1 MFSARGKVDRRR
13 GKADPRRGKIDR
25 RRGLWRHRDFLLL
38 WSAQGISA
46 VGSRITRTALPMA
59 AILVIDA
66 SAYDLGFLAVALS
79 LPGVLVAWFAGGW
92 VDRHRRRPLLIATDL
107 IRAIVLLAIPLAAMR
122 DVLSLPLLYA
132 VATVTGICTVL
143 FNIADHVF
151 ITDLVSRKRLL
162 DANGKREAVDAM
174 AEISGPALGGALVAL
189 WTAPIAIAADALTF
203 VASALLISGI
213 RKSETIRAPVAAP
226 SFVEDVRTGVGV
238 VWRTPPVRT
247 LFCAMTIFTLC
258 GSFMA
263 SLYTLFA
270 LRELGM
276 SPTQLGIAIGCGG
289 IGGLMGAAL
298 AAPAAARWGIRRTL
312 LGALAVTA
320 IMQVF
325 IPLAP
330 AVPWIAMVFLVAQQ
344 LVGDGAMTIYLVNET
359 TLRQRLLPQEA
370 LGRAAATWQ
379 VAAGLLT
386 PTGALLGALLAEI
399 IGLRPTL
406 WILALGFASAF
417 LWLVFMRENLP
428 ARTLV
433 ATPAR
438 ALP

>member
-1 MFSARGKVDRRR
+1 
-13 GKADPRRGKIDR
+13 
-25 RRGLWRHRDFLLL
+25 
-38 WSAQGISA
+38 
-46 VGSRITRTALPMA
+46 MA

-66 SAYDLGFLAVALS
+66 SAYELGFLAVALS

-107 IRAIVLLAIPLAAMR
+107 IRAIVLLAIPLAALR
-122 DVLSLPLLYA
+122 NVLSLPLLYA
-132 VATVTGICTVL
+132 VAAVTGICTVL
-143 FNIADHVF
+143 FNLADHVF

-162 DANGKREAVDAM
+162 DANGKREAADAL
-174 AEISGPALGGALVAL
+174 AEISGPAVGGALVAL

-203 VASALLISGI
+203 VASALLISRI
-213 RKSETIRAPVAAP
+213 RQTETIRAPVAAS
-226 SFVEDVRTGVGV
+226 SFIDDVRTGVGV
-238 VWRTPPVRT
+238 VWRTPAIRT
-247 LFCAMTIFTLC
+247 LFCAMTMFTLC

-263 SLYTLFA
+263 SLYTLYA
-270 LRELGM
+270 LRELGL

-289 IGGLMGAAL
+289 IGGLMGSAL

-312 LGALAVTA
+312 MGSLAMTAL
-320 IMQVF
+320 MQMF

-330 AVPWIAMVFLVAQQ
+330 AVPWIAMLFLVAQQ
-344 LVGDGAMTIYLVNET
+344 VFGDGAMTVYLVNET

-386 PTGALLGALLAEI
+386 PVGALLGALLAET

-406 WILALGFASAF
+406 WILALGFGSAF
-417 LWLVFMRENLP
+417 LWLVAVRDTLP
-428 ARTLV
+428 GLRDASS
-433 ATPAR
+433 AP
-438 ALP
+438 

>member
-1 MFSARGKVDRRR
+1 M
-13 GKADPRRGKIDR
+13 
-25 RRGLWRHRDFLLL
+25 
-38 WSAQGISA
+38 
-46 VGSRITRTALPMA
+46 GSRITRTALPMA

-66 SAYDLGFLAVALS
+66 SAYELGFLAVALS

-107 IRAIVLLAIPLAAMR
+107 IRAAVLLAIPLAAMR
-122 DVLSLPLLYA
+122 GVLSLPLLYA
-132 VATVTGICTVL
+132 VAAVAGICTVL
-143 FNIADHVF
+143 FNLADHVF

-189 WTAPIAIAADALTF
+189 WTAPIAIAADAVTF
-203 VASALLISGI
+203 VASALLISRI
-213 RKSETIRAPVAAP
+213 RKTETICAPVVAT
-226 SFVEDVRTGVGV
+226 SFVDDVRTGVRV
-238 VWRTPPVRT
+238 VWRTPAVRS
-247 LFCAMTIFTLC
+247 LFCAMTMFTLC

-263 SLYTLFA
+263 SLYTLYA

-289 IGGLMGAAL
+289 VGGLMGAAL

-312 LGALAVTA
+312 LGALAITA
-320 IMQVF
+320 VMQVF

-330 AVPWIAMVFLVAQQ
+330 AIPWIAMMFLVAQQ
-344 LVGDGAMTIYLVNET
+344 VVGDGAMTVYLVNET

-379 VAAGLLT
+379 VATGLLT
-386 PTGALLGALLAEI
+386 PTGALLGAVLAET
-399 IGLRPTL
+399 IGLRPAIWVL
-406 WILALGFASAF
+406 PAGFAAAF
-417 LWLVFMRENLP
+417 LWLVVARETLP
-428 ARTLV
+428 VRHV
-433 ATPAR
+433 PTPAAR
-438 ALP
+438 VLS